1 MKRISLLV
9 TYCLVLT
16 LFSCKTQEE
25 ITPNRSEKLN
35 KTYTTDSGLQY
46 VFTELG
52 EGARAKSGDKV
63 SVHYIGKLENGKE
76 FDNSY
81 KRSTPFS
88 FTIGEGKVIKG
99 WDEGIALLNVGD
111 KAVFTIPS
119 QLGYGPMEIPGLIPA
134 NSNLIFE
141 VELLDIVQGAGN

>member
-1 MKRISLLV
+1 MKRISLFV
-9 TYCLVLT
+9 SYCLLLT
-16 LFSCKTQEE
+16 LLSCKTQEE
-25 ITPNRSEKLN
+25 LTPNRNVKLN
-35 KTYTTDSGLQY
+35 KTYTTESGLKY

-52 EGARAKSGDKV
+52 DGVRAQNGNKV
-63 SVHYIGKLENGKE
+63 SVHYIGKLTDGKE

-81 KRSTPFS
+81 NRGTPFS

-119 QLGYGPMEIPGLIPA
+119 Q
-134 NSNLIFE
+134 
-141 VELLDIVQGAGN
+141 

>member
-1 MKRISLLV
+1 MKIYISLIIV
-9 TYCLVLT
+9 VL
-16 LFSCKTQEE
+16 LLGCKTQEE
-25 ITPNRSEKLN
+25 LTPNRNVKLN

-46 VFTELG
+46 TFTEIG
-52 EGARAKSGDKV
+52 DGARAKTGDKV
-63 SVHYIGKLENGKE
+63 SVHYIGKLTDGKE

-81 KRSTPFS
+81 KRGTPFS

-119 QLGYGPMEIPGLIPA
+119 QLGYGSMEVPGLIPA
-134 NSNLIFE
+134 NSTLIFE
-141 VELLDIVQGAGN
+141 VELISAEASN

>member
-1 MKRISLLV
+1 MKRILLF
-9 TYCLVLT
+9 TTHCLL
-16 LFSCKTQEE
+16 LIFISCKTQEE
-25 ITPNRSEKLN
+25 LTPNRSVKLN

-52 EGARAKSGDKV
+52 DGTRAKSGDKV
-63 SVHYIGKLENGKE
+63 SVHYIGKLTDGKE

-81 KRSTPFS
+81 KRGTPFS

-99 WDEGIALLNVGD
+99 WDEGIALINVGD

-119 QLGYGPMEIPGLIPA
+119 ELGYGPMEIPGLIPA
-134 NSNLIFE
+134 NSTLIFE
-141 VELLDIVQGAGN
+141 VELLSIEAIN

>member
-1 MKRISLLV
+1 MKRISLFV
-9 TYCLVLT
+9 SYCLLLT
-16 LFSCKTQEE
+16 LLSCKTQEE
-25 ITPNRSEKLN
+25 LTPNRNVKLN
-35 KTYTTDSGLQY
+35 KTYTTESGLKY

-52 EGARAKSGDKV
+52 DGVRAQNGNKV
-63 SVHYIGKLENGKE
+63 SVHYIGKLTDGKE

-81 KRSTPFS
+81 NRGTPFS

-119 QLGYGPMEIPGLIPA
+119 QLGYGPMEVPGLIPA
-134 NSNLIFE
+134 NSDLIFE
-141 VELLDIVQGAGN
+141 VELVNINTN

>member
-1 MKRISLLV
+1 MKRILLF
-9 TYCLVLT
+9 TAYCLLLT
-16 LFSCKTQEE
+16 LISCKTQEE
-25 ITPNRSEKLN
+25 LTPNRNVKLN

-52 EGARAKSGDKV
+52 EGSQAKSGDKV
-63 SVHYIGKLENGKE
+63 SVHYIGKLTDGKE

-81 KRSTPFS
+81 KRGTPFS

-99 WDEGIALLNVGD
+99 WDQGIALINVGD

-119 QLGYGPMEIPGLIPA
+119 ELAYGPMEIPGLIPA
-134 NSNLIFE
+134 NSTLIFE
-141 VELLDIVQGAGN
+141 VELLNIESGD

>member
-1 MKRISLLV
+1 MKRILLFT
-9 TYCLVLT
+9 TYCLLLT

-25 ITPNRSEKLN
+25 LTPNRSEKLN

-52 EGARAKSGDKV
+52 EGTRAKSGDKV
-63 SVHYIGKLENGKE
+63 SVHYIGKLTDGKE

-81 KRSTPFS
+81 KRGTPFS

-99 WDEGIALLNVGD
+99 WDEGIALINVGD
-111 KAVFTIPS
+111 KAVFTIPAE
-119 QLGYGPMEIPGLIPA
+119 LGYGPMEVPGLIPA
-134 NSNLIFE
+134 NSTLIFE
-141 VELLDIVQGAGN
+141 VELISAETGN

>member
-1 MKRISLLV
+1 MKRLSLLAA
-9 TYCLVLT
+9 YCLLLT
-16 LFSCKTQEE
+16 FFSCKTQEE
-25 ITPNRSEKLN
+25 ITPNRTVKLN
-35 KTYTTDSGLQY
+35 KTYTTESGLQY
-46 VFTELG
+46 VFTEVG

-63 SVHYIGKLENGKE
+63 SVHYIGKLTEGKE

-81 KRSTPFS
+81 KRGTPFS

-134 NSNLIFE
+134 NSTLVFE
-141 VELLDIVQGAGN
+141 VELLFIEAGN

>member
-1 MKRISLLV
+1 MKRILLFT
-9 TYCLVLT
+9 TYCLLLT
-16 LFSCKTQEE
+16 FFSCKTQEE
-25 ITPNRSEKLN
+25 LTPNRSVKLN

-46 VFTELG
+46 ILTEIG
-52 EGARAKSGDKV
+52 DGARAKTGDKV
-63 SVHYIGKLENGKE
+63 SVHYIGKLADGKE

-81 KRSTPFS
+81 KRGTPFS

-99 WDEGIALLNVGD
+99 WDEGITLLNAGD

-134 NSNLIFE
+134 NSILVFE
-141 VELLDIVQGAGN
+141 VEVLSIEAGN

>member
-1 MKRISLLV
+1 MKRILLF
-9 TYCLVLT
+9 TAYCLLLT

-25 ITPNRSEKLN
+25 LTPSRSVKLN

-46 VFTELG
+46 VFTEIG
-52 EGARAKSGDKV
+52 EGVRAKSGDKV
-63 SVHYIGKLENGKE
+63 SVHYIGKLADGKE

-81 KRSTPFS
+81 KRGTPFS
-88 FTIGEGKVIKG
+88 FTIGEGKVIRG

-134 NSNLIFE
+134 NSALVFE
-141 VELLDIVQGAGN
+141 VELLFIEAGN

>member
-1 MKRISLLV
+1 MKRLSLFV
-9 TYCLVLT
+9 TYCLLLT

-25 ITPNRSEKLN
+25 LTPSRTKKLN
-35 KTYTTDSGLQY
+35 KIYTTESGLQY
-46 VFTELG
+46 IFTEIG
-52 EGARAKSGDKV
+52 DGARAKSGDKV
-63 SVHYIGKLENGKE
+63 SVHYIGKLLDGKE

-81 KRSTPFS
+81 KRDTPFS

-99 WDEGIALLNVGD
+99 WDEGITLLNAGD

-134 NSNLIFE
+134 NSILVFE
-141 VELLDIVQGAGN
+141 VEVLSIEAGN

>member
-1 MKRISLLV
+1 MKRLSLIV
-9 TYCLVLT
+9 SYCLL
-16 LFSCKTQEE
+16 LSIFSCKTQEE
-25 ITPNRSEKLN
+25 ITPTRNVKLN

-46 VFTELG
+46 AFTELG
-52 EGARAKSGDKV
+52 EGAHAKSGDKV
-63 SVHYIGKLENGKE
+63 SVHYIGKLQDGKE

-81 KRSTPFS
+81 KRGTPFS

-134 NSNLIFE
+134 NSVLVFE
-141 VELLDIVQGAGN
+141 VELLFIEAGN

>member
-1 MKRISLLV
+1 MKRTSLLV
-9 TYCLVLT
+9 TYCLLFT

-25 ITPNRSEKLN
+25 LTPNRSAKLN

-46 VFTELG
+46 VFTEIG

-63 SVHYIGKLENGKE
+63 SVHYIGKLTEGKE

-81 KRSTPFS
+81 KRGTPFS

-134 NSNLIFE
+134 NSTLVFE
-141 VELLDIVQGAGN
+141 VELLFIEAGN

>member
-1 MKRISLLV
+1 MKRILLFT
-9 TYCLVLT
+9 TYCLLLT
-16 LFSCKTQEE
+16 FFSCKTQEE
-25 ITPNRSEKLN
+25 LTPNRSVKLN

-46 VFTELG
+46 ILTEIG
-52 EGARAKSGDKV
+52 DGARAKTGDKV
-63 SVHYIGKLENGKE
+63 SVHYIGKLADGKE

-81 KRSTPFS
+81 KRGTPFS

-99 WDEGIALLNVGD
+99 WDEGITLLNAGD

-134 NSNLIFE
+134 NSILVFE
-141 VELLDIVQGAGN
+141 IEVLSIEAGN

>member
-1 MKRISLLV
+1 MKRILLFT
-9 TYCLVLT
+9 TYCLLLT
-16 LFSCKTQEE
+16 FFSCKTQEE
-25 ITPNRSEKLN
+25 LTPNRSVKLN

-46 VFTELG
+46 VFTEIG

-63 SVHYIGKLENGKE
+63 SVHYIGKLTDGKE

-81 KRSTPFS
+81 KRGTPFS

-99 WDEGIALLNVGD
+99 WDEGIALLNIGD
-111 KAVFTIPS
+111 KAIFTIPS

-134 NSNLIFE
+134 NSTLVFE
-141 VELLDIVQGAGN
+141 VELLFIEAGN

>member
-1 MKRISLLV
+1 MKRILLF
-9 TYCLVLT
+9 TTFCMLLT
-16 LFSCKTQEE
+16 FFSCKTQEE
-25 ITPNRSEKLN
+25 LMPNRSVRLN

-46 VFTELG
+46 MFTEIS

-63 SVHYIGKLENGKE
+63 LVHYIGKLVDGKE

-119 QLGYGPMEIPGLIPA
+119 ELGYGPMEIPGLIPA
-134 NSNLIFE
+134 NSTLVFE
-141 VELLDIVQGAGN
+141 VELLVIEAGN